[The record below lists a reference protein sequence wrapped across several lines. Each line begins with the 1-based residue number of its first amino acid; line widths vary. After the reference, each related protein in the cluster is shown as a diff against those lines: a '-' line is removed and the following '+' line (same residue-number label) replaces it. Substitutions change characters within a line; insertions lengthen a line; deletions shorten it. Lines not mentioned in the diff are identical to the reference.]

1 MTTTG
6 QTQDRATQPTTT
18 WNIDPAH
25 SAIEFAA
32 KHMMITTVKGRLA
45 EMRGALQ
52 VDEANPERSSVEVEF
67 DTASVDTRAAQRDDH
82 LRSADFLDVERFP
95 IMAFRSTRI
104 EGARMEPGTSF
115 RVVGD
120 LTIRDVTREVT
131 LDAVF
136 EGSGRDPW
144 GGDRVS
150 FAAET
155 KIDRRDFGLTW
166 NTTLET
172 GGILVSNDIRIQL
185 EVQAVRAA

>member
-1 MTTTG
+1 MTAPA
-6 QTQDRATQPTTT
+6 QTQDSTTKATTT
-18 WNIDPAH
+18 WNMDPAH
-25 SAIEFAA
+25 TTVEFAA
-32 KHMMITTVKGRLA
+32 KHMMITTVKGRLT

-52 VDEANPERSSVEVEF
+52 IDEAHPERSSVEVEF
-67 DTASVDTRAAQRDDH
+67 DTASLDTRSAQRDDH
-82 LRSADFLDVERFP
+82 LRSADFLDVARFP
-95 IMAFRSTRI
+95 TMTFRSTRV
-104 EGARMEPGTSF
+104 EGARMQPGTSF

-166 NTTLET
+166 ITALEA
-172 GGILVSNDIRIQL
+172 GGVLVSNDIKIQL
-185 EVQAVRAA
+185 EVQAVRAS